1 MWRTAESLSHTPET
15 NVALYI
21 NYISIKKVTKEKICN
36 SPLQL
41 FWGRKEEK
49 QKKKK
54 IKKYFK

>member
-54 IKKYFK
+54 I